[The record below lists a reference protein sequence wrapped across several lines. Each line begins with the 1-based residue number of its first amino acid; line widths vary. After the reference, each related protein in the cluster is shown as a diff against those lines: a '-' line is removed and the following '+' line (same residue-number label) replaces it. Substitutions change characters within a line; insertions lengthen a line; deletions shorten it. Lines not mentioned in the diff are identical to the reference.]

1 MGGSAPIPTS
11 SRGRGGVNRTKVHWL
26 GEIPPHA
33 AVIEAVPGIGNVGK
47 LIVDGLVS
55 SYESKLI
62 AMFLHPDMP
71 PHATLDSDG
80 ILRPAHISVH
90 SVRIGA
96 DNILCIG
103 SNAQPM
109 TASGQFEMAEC
120 ILETLN
126 QHSTATLYVLAGL
139 AMPPESK
146 GIHLVCSDLHVKS
159 RLESKGLQVKSDQPE
174 SGMIGLAGLLISMAP
189 IHGVEVVGLVAET
202 VGGATDAAAAERLS
216 RFMQEEFGAPVA
228 LSLDRTQKIATK
240 LLESVGISESAIA
253 EIMGEQSLGDLYV

>member
-1 MGGSAPIPTS
+1 M
-11 SRGRGGVNRTKVHWL
+11 NRTKVHWQKEMPL
-26 GEIPPHA
+26 HT
-33 AVIEAVPGIGNVGK
+33 AVLEAVPGIGNVGK

-55 SYESKLI
+55 THQSELI

-71 PHATLDSDG
+71 PHATLGPDG
-80 ILRPAHISVH
+80 ILRPSHISMH
-90 SVRIGA
+90 SVNLG
-96 DNILCIG
+96 DSNILCIG

-109 TASGQFEMAEC
+109 TASGQYEMSEK

-126 QHSTATLYVLAGL
+126 EHSTSPLYVLAGL

-146 GIHLVCSDLHVKS
+146 DIHLVCSDLRIKEQ
-159 RLESKGLQVKSDQPE
+159 LEERGLRVKSDQPE

-189 IHGVEVVGLVAET
+189 LYGVDVVGFVAET

-216 RFMQEEFGAPVA
+216 RFIEQEFGTAVA
-228 LSLDRTQKIATK
+228 LSLDRTQKIASE

-253 EIMGEQSLGDLYV
+253 ELMGEPGLGDLYV